1 MNQTNKR
8 VFLTAVMLSAVLVGT
23 VSMLVPAL
31 RQKRE
36 QEGQNALLARLEQN
50 AAACGQLNMTE
61 ADGLERSEQ
70 ENTDRSLTVSTGLDR
85 MIPAKNM
92 TGGGE
97 NTMFFMNHGTE
108 GAVTAADTEMTN
120 ESKATGT
127 TAEPMPEAGSEI
139 GILTIPKIGAKL
151 PVTAGVT
158 EEQLKISEGWV
169 MQTAPIGSVGNA
181 VVAGHRSYTWGRHFN
196 RIDELEPGDEIFYT
210 RNGGEIMCFVV
221 SETLTVE
228 PDDPAVFAAPPAGMA
243 QLTLYTCTPVRIATH
258 RLIVRALLEE

>member
-1 MNQTNKR
+1 MNQINKR

-50 AAACGQLNMTE
+50 AVVHGQEGMTE
-61 ADGLERSEQ
+61 ADGLE
-70 ENTDRSLTVSTGLDR
+70 NTDMFLITSRELSK
-85 MIPAKNM
+85 MIPVKNM
-92 TGGGE
+92 TGDGI
-97 NTMFFMNHGTE
+97 NTRLFMNHETAGF
-108 GAVTAADTEMTN
+108 VTAADTEITK
-120 ESKATGT
+120 ESEVSGIIAD
-127 TAEPMPEAGSEI
+127 PVPEAGSEI
-139 GILTIPKIGAKL
+139 GILTIPKIGARL

-169 MQTAPIGSVGNA
+169 MQTAPIGSAGNA

-196 RIDELEPGDEIFYT
+196 RLDELEPGDEIFYT
-210 RNGGEIMCFVV
+210 KKGGKTMRFVV

-228 PDDPAVFAAPPAGMA
+228 PDDPAVFAAPSAGLA

-258 RLIVRALLEE
+258 RLVVRALLEE